1 MTAISKAEQTRLHIL
16 RKAQDV
22 FSKKGYFLA
31 SMDEICKTAGVSKG
45 SVYYHFKGKQDLFIA
60 ILEQYSLDWMNR
72 WQELSKDTTDA
83 TSRLL
88 AIAQHFASDVDS
100 PMNKA
105 VNEFAGSES
114 ADPKIREKLL
124 EINESYIPVVRAIIA
139 EGIESGE
146 FRKGD
151 VDQLTMVTFGVLA
164 GIGAV
169 CQMGGLEDPV
179 EFHKMGIQ
187 LYLEGLGA

>member
-1 MTAISKAEQTRLHIL
+1 MSAVTKAEQTRLHIL
-16 RKAQDV
+16 RKAQEV

-60 ILEQYSLDWMNR
+60 ILEQYSLDWMNK

-83 TSRLL
+83 KSRLL
-88 AIAQHFASDVDS
+88 AIAQHFASDLDS

-114 ADPKIREKLL
+114 ADPKIREKL
-124 EINESYIPVVRAIIA
+124 IQMNESYIPVVRSIIA
-139 EGIESGE
+139 DGVESGE
-146 FRKGD
+146 FRSGD
-151 VDQLTMVTFGVLA
+151 VDQMTMVTFGVLA

-169 CQMGGLEDPV
+169 CQMVGLEDPV
-179 EFHKMGIQ
+179 AFHKAGIQ
-187 LYLEGLGA
+187 LYLDGLGA